1 MKMPRLKLTPPSRT
15 EGFMVGAAALGA
27 AAFPPLGLWPL
38 SLVSTFLFVYLL
50 RDRDASEARNLGVE
64 YGLVYAAGTMY
75 WFFGIFGVLSICL
88 FALMAGYFGLLANL
102 IAVTRGQR
110 PWLRSLLIATF
121 AVGVEWLRGDA
132 WYLRF
137 PWYTMPHALA
147 QEPTSIAAARWVGT
161 YGLSFI
167 IWAFIGWGALGR
179 VWYSAPLVLLPM
191 SSWLLAPLDEPNRK
205 ALLLQTE
212 QPAGVE
218 RLIPNIEPKPV
229 DLAVLP
235 EYAYYD
241 SYKHALRSKQGPSEM
256 ARKLRC
262 PVVFGA
268 VDGDYYSLTFHNVA
282 VVIDAD
288 GKVLGMFPKQRPVP
302 LFADGKPGTE
312 RPVFPVE
319 QGILGV
325 AVCYDLDA
333 PNIAASLVH
342 QGATVL
348 VVPTYDA
355 MSWSRIQ
362 HVHHELL
369 LRLRAVET
377 DRWIVRAASSGRSE
391 AVSPHG
397 VPSAEGVE
405 IGKDGSVTVG
415 YRHRD
420 SVSLGSYL
428 FWIGPASAIGT
439 LAFALAKGFSYCRH
453 SRQNVPSSTDSGG
466 TEYTESRPTSSTETT

>member
-1 MKMPRLKLTPPSRT
+1 MKMPRLKLTLPSRT
-15 EGFMVGAAALGA
+15 EGFMIGAALLGA

-50 RDRDASEARNLGVE
+50 RDRDSSEARNLGVE

-88 FALMAGYFGLLANL
+88 FALMAGYFALLANL
-102 IAVTRGQR
+102 IAVTRSL
-110 PWLRSLLIATF
+110 PPLLRSLLIAMF

-137 PWYTMPHALA
+137 PWYTVPHALA
-147 QEPTSIAAARWVGT
+147 QEPTCIAAARWVGT
-161 YGLSFI
+161 YGLSLLIWIFI
-167 IWAFIGWGALGR
+167 AWGALGR
-179 VWYSAPLVLLPM
+179 LWYSAPLVLLAA
-191 SSWLLAPLDEPNRK
+191 SSWLLAPVEPPNCK

-212 QPAGVE
+212 VAGGVE
-218 RLIPNIEPKPV
+218 RLIPNVEPQPC

-235 EYAYYD
+235 EYSYDD
-241 SYKHALRSKQGPSEM
+241 SYNYALKSKQGPSAL

-282 VVIDAD
+282 VVIDGDANL
-288 GKVLGMFPKQRPVP
+288 LGTFPKQRPVP

-319 QGILGV
+319 QGTLGV

-333 PNIAASLVH
+333 PDIAASLVR

-348 VVPTYDA
+348 VVPSYDA

-369 LRLRAVET
+369 LRLRAVEN
-377 DRWIVRAASSGRSE
+377 DRWIVRAASSGRSQ
-391 AVSPHG
+391 AVSPYG
-397 VPSAEGVE
+397 APSAEGVE
-405 IGKDGSVTVG
+405 IGAAGMVAVG
-415 YRHRD
+415 YAHRD
-420 SVSLGSYL
+420 SVSLGSYMS
-428 FWIGPASAIGT
+428 WIGPACAIGT
-439 LAFALAKGFSYCRH
+439 LLFVLAKGFSYYRR
-453 SRQNVPSSTDSGG
+453 SRQSVPTSTDGGG
-466 TEYTESRPTSSTETT
+466 TKIPEVQQINSTETT